1 MNGEHCPNCDAAGAA
16 CGCAPGV
23 GFNPLRIR
31 PYVTLSD
38 PGELPAEA
46 EQPSPQPVA
55 GVVTPPSAAA
65 PQPGAE
71 DDTPAYGIPV
81 APAAGPWQ
89 NGPAHAPH
97 PAETMQLRA
106 VPAAGPASDPVSGL
120 PGPASAGAQG
130 GWGGGGGGAPEERS
144 GSASRRRPLALLIG
158 AAATVALSGTA
169 VAVWVLPASGDGDTT
184 LLDAKASAP
193 VVSVAPAAP
202 SGSPS
207 HSSASPS
214 ASKSPTA
221 SKSASPSASPS
232 PSRSASSAP
241 PSPSASASA
250 SRSSSPPPAQA
261 PVLRY
266 GDSGPEVEKLQRLL
280 AAQGLY
286 RGKFHGKF
294 DWRVEDA
301 LSDFQY
307 EHGIDPQEWGVYGPL
322 TRKALEG

>member
-46 EQPSPQPVA
+46 GQSSPQPVS
-55 GVVTPPSAAA
+55 GVVTPPPAPAPAPAPQSAA
-65 PQPGAE
+65 AE

-89 NGPAHAPH
+89 EGPAHAPH

-106 VPAAGPASDPVSGL
+106 VPSAGRASGPASG
-120 PGPASAGAQG
+120 GAQE
-130 GWGGGGGGAPEERS
+130 GWGGGGGGGPEGRS
-144 GSASRRRPLALLIG
+144 GSAFRRRPLALLIG

-169 VAVWVLPASGDGDTT
+169 VAVWVLPASTDGDAT

-193 VVSVAPAAP
+193 AVSAAPVAP

-207 HSSASPS
+207 NGSASPS

-241 PSPSASASA
+241 PSPSASPSA
-250 SRSSSPPPAQA
+250 SRSSSSPPPAQA

-294 DWRVEDA
+294 DWRVEEA

-307 EHGIDPQEWGVYGPL
+307 DHRIDPQEWGVYGPL

>member
-1 MNGEHCPNCDAAGAA
+1 MP
-16 CGCAPGV
+16 APQQA
-23 GFNPLRIR
+23 
-31 PYVTLSD
+31 
-38 PGELPAEA
+38 AEA
-46 EQPSPQPVA
+46 A
-55 GVVTPPSAAA
+55 
-65 PQPGAE
+65 AE

-81 APAAGPWQ
+81 APSAGPRQDGPWQ
-89 NGPAHAPH
+89 AGPAYAPH
-97 PAETMQLRA
+97 PAETIQLRT
-106 VPAAGPASDPVSGL
+106 VPAAGPAS
-120 PGPASAGAQG
+120 GPAFG
-130 GWGGGGGGAPEERS
+130 GERQGGGGGGGPEGRS

-169 VAVWVLPASGDGDTT
+169 VAVWVLPASTDSDTA

-193 VVSVAPAAP
+193 AVSAAPVAP

-207 HSSASPS
+207 RASASPS

-221 SKSASPSASPS
+221 SKSPSASPS

-241 PSPSASASA
+241 PSPSASRSA

-280 AAQGLY
+280 AAQELY
-286 RGKFHGKF
+286 RGRFHGKF

-301 LSDFQY
+301 LLDFQY
-307 EHGIDPQEWGVYGPL
+307 DRGIDPQEWGVYGPL

>member
-1 MNGEHCPNCDAAGAA
+1 M
-16 CGCAPGV
+16 
-23 GFNPLRIR
+23 
-31 PYVTLSD
+31 TLSD
-38 PGELPAEA
+38 PGELAAEA
-46 EQPSPQPVA
+46 EQPSSQPVA

-65 PQPGAE
+65 PQPAAE

-89 NGPAHAPH
+89 DGPAHAPH

-106 VPAAGPASDPVSGL
+106 VPA
-120 PGPASAGAQG
+120 PGPASGGTQG
-130 GWGGGGGGAPEERS
+130 GWGGGGGGGPEERS

-169 VAVWVLPASGDGDTT
+169 VAVWVLPASGDGDTA

-193 VVSVAPAAP
+193 AVSVAPVAP

-232 PSRSASSAP
+232 ASRSASSAP
-241 PSPSASASA
+241 PSPSASPSP

-286 RGKFHGKF
+286 RGRFHGKF

-307 EHGIDPQEWGVYGPL
+307 AHGIDSQEWGVYGPL